1 MDAIISNVN
10 LIFTKLKGR
19 KMKIKLLIIGA
30 ALSVFLLNAQATDL
44 FECIKEAEIWLK
56 SSYSE
61 NPVTLKVGLER
72 LEKIGASSLSD
83 EEKVQ
88 EIKNKFP
95 KAFEKISAEDAFKK
109 GFEFFNQENYAEAA
123 RWYRKAAEQG
133 NVAAQY
139 YLGVCY
145 ASGQGVPQDYAEAVK
160 WYRKAA
166 EQGYAKAQYNLGV
179 CYDNGQGVPQDYA
192 EAVKWYRKA
201 AEQGL
206 ALAQYNLGIC
216 YDNGQGVP
224 QDYAEAT
231 KWYRKAAEQGVAAA
245 QYNLGDCYKKGQ
257 GVPQDYAEAVKW
269 YRKAAEQGQP
279 DAIEALK
286 NLGEN

>member
-1 MDAIISNVN
+1 
-10 LIFTKLKGR
+10 
-19 KMKIKLLIIGA
+19 MKIKLLIIGV

-123 RWYRKAAEQG
+123 KWFRKAADQG
-133 NVAAQY
+133 DGQAQNN
-139 YLGVCY
+139 LGVCY
-145 ASGQGVPQDYAEAVK
+145 GKGQGVPQDYTEAVK
-160 WYRKAA
+160 WYHKSAKQGFAA
-166 EQGYAKAQYNLGV
+166 AQYNLGC
-179 CYDNGQGVPQDYA
+179 CYDNGQGVPQDYE
-192 EAVKWYRKA
+192 EAVKWYRKS
-201 AEQGL
+201 AEQGY
-206 ALAQYNLGIC
+206 AAAQYNLGCC
-216 YDNGQGVP
+216 YGKGQGVPQDYTESAKWLSKAAYQGLAAAQYNLGVCYANGQGVP
-224 QDYAEAT
+224 QDYVEAS
-231 KWYRKAAEQGVAAA
+231 KWYCKAAEQGHA
-245 QYNLGDCYKKGQ
+245 G
-257 GVPQDYAEAVKW
+257 
-269 YRKAAEQGQP
+269 
-279 DAIEALK
+279 AIEALK
-286 NLGEN
+286 KLREY

>member
-1 MDAIISNVN
+1 MNAIISNVN

-19 KMKIKLLIIGA
+19 KMKIKLLIIGV
-30 ALSVFLLNAQATDL
+30 ALSVFLLNAQATEL

-95 KAFEKISAEDAFKK
+95 KAFEKISAEDALKK
-109 GFEFFNQENYAEAA
+109 GNEFFNQENYAEAA
-123 RWYRKAAEQG
+123 KWYRKAAEQG

-139 YLGVCY
+139 
-145 ASGQGVPQDYAEAVK
+145 
-160 WYRKAA
+160 
-166 EQGYAKAQYNLGV
+166 NLGV
-179 CYDNGQGVPQDYA
+179 CYKIGLGVQQDYA

-206 ALAQYNLGIC
+206 ADAQYNLGYC
-216 YDNGQGVP
+216 YEAGQGVS
-224 QDYAEAT
+224 
-231 KWYRKAAEQGVAAA
+231 
-245 QYNLGDCYKKGQ
+245 
-257 GVPQDYAEAVKW
+257 QDYAEAVKW
-269 YRKAAEQGQP
+269 YRKAAEQGHARAQYSLGVCYVNGRGVQQ
-279 DAIEALK
+279 DYAEAVKWFRKAAEQGLEEAIEILK
-286 NLGEN
+286 KLEQK